1 MNKPMSKAE
10 RTKNFIIES
19 TAEVFNKKGYAG
31 TSLSDL
37 INVTGLSKG
46 SIYGNFENKEEVAL
60 AVFDYNWA
68 KIAELTQQHISNAGS
83 FHDKLM
89 AFAKVYKNVIKD
101 VSTSGGCPVLNT
113 AVESDDTNNL
123 LKDRASKAV
132 IKWEKSISGLIRQ
145 GITAGEFKEQTNI
158 RQTSL
163 SIIALIEGGVMIA
176 KVTDDTTAMDS
187 ILKTVEILVNQ
198 LLA

>member
-1 MNKPMSKAE
+1 MSKAE

-89 AFAKVYKNVIKD
+89 VFAKVYKNVIKD

-132 IKWEKSISGLIRQ
+132 VKWEKSISGLIRQ
-145 GITAGEFKEQTNI
+145 GITVGEFKEQTNI

>member
-1 MNKPMSKAE
+1 M
-10 RTKNFIIES
+10 
-19 TAEVFNKKGYAG
+19 V
-31 TSLSDL
+31 
-37 INVTGLSKG
+37 
-46 SIYGNFENKEEVAL
+46 
-60 AVFDYNWA
+60 
-68 KIAELTQQHISNAGS
+68 
-83 FHDKLM
+83 
-89 AFAKVYKNVIKD
+89 FAKVYKNVIKD

-123 LKDRASKAV
+123 LKDRAAKAV
-132 IKWEKSISGLIRQ
+132 VKWEKSISGLIRQ
-145 GITAGEFKEQTNI
+145 GITAGEFKEQANI

-187 ILKTVEILVNQ
+187 ILKTVEVLVNQ

>member
-1 MNKPMSKAE
+1 MSKAE

-89 AFAKVYKNVIKD
+89 VFAKVYKNVIKD

-132 IKWEKSISGLIRQ
+132 VKWEKSISGLIRQ

>member
-1 MNKPMSKAE
+1 MSKAE

-89 AFAKVYKNVIKD
+89 VFAKVYKNVIKD

-145 GITAGEFKEQTNI
+145 GITAGEFKEQANI

-187 ILKTVEILVNQ
+187 ILKTVEVLVNQ

>member
-89 AFAKVYKNVIKD
+89 VFAKVYKNVIKD

-132 IKWEKSISGLIRQ
+132 VKWEKSISGLIRQ